1 MMENFEK
8 REEIERKL
16 NYLLENYDNDTIL
29 NSFENGLYNDILEFY
44 SNGVIWNREKLIN
57 FIAEK
62 KLEYARKKEELVKK
76 KEQEIIINQNLQKQL
91 EENNQEVIKENNEKE
106 EKSENKKQEALNEKE
121 KKTQEEKQKQSQ
133 ENLLSNNQEKEKTKK
148 QKNDQKQEQKGKQE
162 ESAETSKEDELVKID
177 DVKESTLTEIPVQD
191 LMFEDTQDELRPN
204 ISDVGDKKY
213 SDEIEKTQTRI
224 KEYEKTE
231 EIEQPELVS
240 KLEIIK
246 RKAIMDAYDK
256 YLSEKRH
263 ELNKLINTY
272 NTINNEYNENYDV
285 EEIKE
290 MIQEIEDILI
300 KVKNLKRKL
309 SFSDIS
315 SEENKKIYEIFKDYA
330 TDLVNGKHMD
340 DVEKNPF
347 YLTLYNK
354 SQELEDKSRNLK
366 SNLDN
371 RIDILKINQENIDKA
386 TEKYFEME
394 DLQKEFELQ
403 KKRLDEITKE
413 MEYKIK
419 HAVNKHEEVKVV
431 YEGLR
436 ESTKFLLAA
445 SVFNSLRRNT
455 PKYQRSLLLSL
466 TGISLIHDALN
477 PKMRREEQTKFRV
490 TNYLNEIHYSLQ
502 DFDKTLDYI
511 SAAKNDL
518 DDILNEC
525 KTAFKEY
532 IDVYPEFSDIISK
545 FEILS
550 DDIEKEEEDIKRIK
564 QDMISQEEINVKQLK
579 LE

>member
-1 MMENFEK
+1 MMEDFEK
-8 REEIERKL
+8 REEIERRL

-29 NSFENGLYNDILEFY
+29 NYFENGLYSDILEFY
-44 SNGVIWNREKLIN
+44 SNGVIWNKEKLIN

-62 KLEYARKKEELVKK
+62 RLEYERKKEELVKK

-91 EENNQEVIKENNEKE
+91 EGKKLETVKENNEKE
-106 EKSENKKQEALNEKE
+106 APENKKQENLNEKE
-121 KKTQEEKQKQSQ
+121 KEIQEGKQKQSRD
-133 ENLLSNNQEKEKTKK
+133 ELLSNSQENKEKQEKNE
-148 QKNDQKQEQKGKQE
+148 QKQEQNGQQE
-162 ESAETSKEDELVKID
+162 GNIETSKENEIVKIE
-177 DVKESTLTEIPVQD
+177 DVKEDTLTKIQAKD
-191 LMFEDTQDELRPN
+191 LTFEDKQDELNPN
-204 ISDVGDKKY
+204 ISDVGEQKY
-213 SDEIEKTQTRI
+213 SDEIDKTKTRI

-231 EIEQPELVS
+231 EIEEPELVS

-246 RKAIMDAYDK
+246 RKAIMDTYDK

-272 NTINNEYNENYDV
+272 NTINSEYNENYDV
-285 EEIKE
+285 EEVKE

-300 KVKNLKRKL
+300 KVKSLKRKL

-315 SEENKKIYEIFKDYA
+315 SEENKKLYEIFKDYA

-354 SQELEDKSRNLK
+354 SQELEDKSRKLK

-386 TEKYFEME
+386 NEKYFEME
-394 DLQKEFELQ
+394 NLQKEFEFQ

-419 HAVNKHEEVKVV
+419 HAVNKHEEVRVI

-445 SVFNSLRRNT
+445 SVFNSLKKST
-455 PKYQRSLLLSL
+455 PKYQRSLLLTL

-511 SAAKNDL
+511 SASKDNL
-518 DDILNEC
+518 NDILNEC
-525 KTAFKEY
+525 KTTFKEY
-532 IDVYPEFSDIISK
+532 IDIYPEFSDIISK
-545 FEILS
+545 FEVLS
-550 DDIEKEEEDIKRIK
+550 DDIEKEEEEIKKIK
-564 QDMISQEEINVKQLK
+564 QDMIRQGEINVKQLK

>member
-1 MMENFEK
+1 MMEDFEK

-44 SNGVIWNREKLIN
+44 SHGVIWDRKKLIN
-57 FIAEK
+57 FITEK

-91 EENNQEVIKENNEKE
+91 EENNQEIVKEN
-106 EKSENKKQEALNEKE
+106 NEKE
-121 KKTQEEKQKQSQ
+121 KKTQEEKQKQNQ
-133 ENLLSNNQEKEKTKK
+133 ENLLSNNQEKEKSKQ
-148 QKNDQKQEQKGKQE
+148 QKNDQKQEQTGQQE
-162 ESAETSKEDELVKID
+162 GSTETSKEDELVKID
-177 DVKESTLTEIPVQD
+177 DVKESTLTEIPAQN
-191 LMFEDTQDELRPN
+191 LTFEDTQDKLKPN

-231 EIEQPELVS
+231 DIEQPELVS

-272 NTINNEYNENYDV
+272 NTINNEYNENYDI
-285 EEIKE
+285 EEVKE
-290 MIQEIEDILI
+290 MIREIEDILT
-300 KVKNLKRKL
+300 KVKSLKRKL
-309 SFSDIS
+309 SFSDIN
-315 SEENKKIYEIFKDYA
+315 SEENKKLYEIFKDYA
-330 TDLVNGKHMD
+330 TDLVNGKHME

-354 SQELEDKSRNLK
+354 SQELEDKSRKLK

-371 RIDILKINQENIDKA
+371 RIDILKTNQENIDKA

-394 DLQKEFELQ
+394 DLQKEFEFQ

-419 HAVNKHEEVKVV
+419 HAVDKHEEVRVI

-525 KTAFKEY
+525 KTTFKEC
-532 IDVYPEFSDIISK
+532 IDIYPEFSDIISK

>member
-1 MMENFEK
+1 MMEDFKK

-44 SNGVIWNREKLIN
+44 SHGVIWDREKLIN
-57 FIAEK
+57 FITEK

-91 EENNQEVIKENNEKE
+91 EENNQEIVKEN
-106 EKSENKKQEALNEKE
+106 NEKE
-121 KKTQEEKQKQSQ
+121 KKTQEEKQKQNQ
-133 ENLLSNNQEKEKTKK
+133 ENLLSNNQEKEKSKQ
-148 QKNDQKQEQKGKQE
+148 QKNDQKQEQTGQQE
-162 ESAETSKEDELVKID
+162 GSTETSKEDELVKID
-177 DVKESTLTEIPVQD
+177 DVKESTLTEIPAQN
-191 LMFEDTQDELRPN
+191 LTFEDTQDKLKPN

-224 KEYEKTE
+224 KKYEKTE
-231 EIEQPELVS
+231 EIEEPELVS

-246 RKAIMDAYDK
+246 RKAIMDTYDK

-272 NTINNEYNENYDV
+272 NTINNEYNENYDI
-285 EEIKE
+285 EEVKE
-290 MIQEIEDILI
+290 MIREIEDILT
-300 KVKNLKRKL
+300 KVKSLKRKL
-309 SFSDIS
+309 SFSDIN
-315 SEENKKIYEIFKDYA
+315 SEENKKLYEIFKDYA
-330 TDLVNGKHMD
+330 TDLVNGKHME

-354 SQELEDKSRNLK
+354 SQELEDKSRKLK

-371 RIDILKINQENIDKA
+371 RIDILKTNQENIDKA

-394 DLQKEFELQ
+394 DLQKEFEFQ

-419 HAVNKHEEVKVV
+419 HAVDKHEEVRVI

-445 SVFNSLRRNT
+445 SIFNSLRRNT

-525 KTAFKEY
+525 KTTFKEC
-532 IDVYPEFSDIISK
+532 IDIYPEFSDIISK

>member
-1 MMENFEK
+1 MMEDFEK

-57 FIAEK
+57 FITEK

-91 EENNQEVIKENNEKE
+91 EENNQEVVKENNEKE

-191 LMFEDTQDELRPN
+191 LTFEDTQDELRPN

-285 EEIKE
+285 EEVKE

-354 SQELEDKSRNLK
+354 SQELEDKSRTLK

-502 DFDKTLDYI
+502 DFDKTLNYI
-511 SAAKNDL
+511 STAKDDL

-525 KTAFKEY
+525 KTTFKEY

>member
-76 KEQEIIINQNLQKQL
+76 KEQEIIINQTLQKQL
-91 EENNQEVIKENNEKE
+91 EENNQEVVKENNEKE

-133 ENLLSNNQEKEKTKK
+133 GNLLSNNQEKEKTKK

-162 ESAETSKEDELVKID
+162 GSAETSKEDELIKID

-191 LMFEDTQDELRPN
+191 LTFEDTQDELRPN

-354 SQELEDKSRNLK
+354 SQELEDKSRTLK

-502 DFDKTLDYI
+502 DFDKTLNYI
-511 SAAKNDL
+511 STAKDDL

-525 KTAFKEY
+525 KTTFKEY

>member
-1 MMENFEK
+1 MEDFEK

-29 NSFENGLYNDILEFY
+29 NSFENSLYSDILEFY
-44 SNGVIWNREKLIN
+44 SNGVIWDREKLIN
-57 FIAEK
+57 FITEK

-91 EENNQEVIKENNEKE
+91 EENNQEVVKKNNEKE
-106 EKSENKKQEALNEKE
+106 EEAETKKQEALNEKG
-121 KKTQEEKQKQSQ
+121 KKAQEEKQKQSQ
-133 ENLLSNNQEKEKTKK
+133 ENSLPNNQVEAKAKE
-148 QKNDQKQEQKGKQE
+148 QKNEQKQEQNGQQE
-162 ESAETSKEDELVKID
+162 GSTEPSKEDELVKID
-177 DVKESTLTEIPVQD
+177 DVKENTLTEIPAQD
-191 LMFEDTQDELRPN
+191 LTFEDTKEELKPN

-224 KEYEKTE
+224 KKYEKTE
-231 EIEQPELVS
+231 EIEEPELVS

-246 RKAIMDAYDK
+246 RKAIMDTYDK

-272 NTINNEYNENYDV
+272 NTINNEYNENYDI
-285 EEIKE
+285 EEVKE
-290 MIQEIEDILI
+290 MIREIEDILT
-300 KVKNLKRKL
+300 KVKSLKRKL
-309 SFSDIS
+309 SFSDIN
-315 SEENKKIYEIFKDYA
+315 SEENKKLYEIFKDYA
-330 TDLVNGKHMD
+330 TDLVNGKHME

-354 SQELEDKSRNLK
+354 SQELEDKSRKLK

-371 RIDILKINQENIDKA
+371 RIDILKTNQENIDKA

-394 DLQKEFELQ
+394 DLQKEFEFQ

-419 HAVNKHEEVKVV
+419 HAVDKHEEVRVI

-502 DFDKTLDYI
+502 DFDKTLNYI
-511 SAAKNDL
+511 STAKDDL

-525 KTAFKEY
+525 KTTFKEY
-532 IDVYPEFSDIISK
+532 IDVYPEFSDVISK

-550 DDIEKEEEDIKRIK
+550 DDIEKEEEEIKKIK
-564 QDMISQEEINVKQLK
+564 QDMIRQGEINVKQLK

>member
-1 MMENFEK
+1 MEDFEK

-29 NSFENGLYNDILEFY
+29 NSFENALYSDILEFY
-44 SNGVIWNREKLIN
+44 SNGVIWDREKLIN
-57 FIAEK
+57 FITEK

-91 EENNQEVIKENNEKE
+91 EENNQEVVKKNNEKE
-106 EKSENKKQEALNEKE
+106 EEVETKKQETLNEKG
-121 KKTQEEKQKQSQ
+121 KKAQEEKQKQSQ
-133 ENLLSNNQEKEKTKK
+133 ENSLPNNQVEAKAKE
-148 QKNDQKQEQKGKQE
+148 QKNEQKQEQNGQQE
-162 ESAETSKEDELVKID
+162 GSTETSKEDELIKID
-177 DVKESTLTEIPVQD
+177 DVKENTLTEIPAQD
-191 LMFEDTQDELRPN
+191 LTFKETKEELKPN

-224 KEYEKTE
+224 KKYEKTE
-231 EIEQPELVS
+231 EIEEPELVS

-246 RKAIMDAYDK
+246 RKAIMDTYDK

-272 NTINNEYNENYDV
+272 NTINNEYNENYDI
-285 EEIKE
+285 EEVKE
-290 MIQEIEDILI
+290 MIREIEDILT
-300 KVKNLKRKL
+300 KVKSLKRKL
-309 SFSDIS
+309 SFSDIN
-315 SEENKKIYEIFKDYA
+315 SEENKKLYEIFKDYA
-330 TDLVNGKHMD
+330 TDLVNGKHME

-354 SQELEDKSRNLK
+354 SQELEDKSRKLK

-371 RIDILKINQENIDKA
+371 RIDILKTNQENIDKA

-394 DLQKEFELQ
+394 DLQKEFEFQ

-419 HAVNKHEEVKVV
+419 HAVDKHEEVRVI

-502 DFDKTLDYI
+502 DFDKTLNYI
-511 SAAKNDL
+511 STAKDDL

-525 KTAFKEY
+525 KTTFKEY
-532 IDVYPEFSDIISK
+532 IDIYPEFSDIISK

-550 DDIEKEEEDIKRIK
+550 DDIEKEEEEIKKIK
-564 QDMISQEEINVKQLK
+564 QDMIRQGEINVKQLK

>member
-1 MMENFEK
+1 MMEDFEK
-8 REEIERKL
+8 RKEIERKL

-29 NSFENGLYNDILEFY
+29 NSFENGLYSDILEFY
-44 SNGVIWNREKLIN
+44 SNGVIWDREKLIN

-91 EENNQEVIKENNEKE
+91 EENNQEAVKENNEKE
-106 EKSENKKQEALNEKE
+106 EEAENKKQEVLNEKE
-121 KKTQEEKQKQSQ
+121 KKSPEEKQKQGQ
-133 ENLLSNNQEKEKTKK
+133 ENSLPNNQVEDKTKQ
-148 QKNDQKQEQKGKQE
+148 QKNEQKQEQNGQQE
-162 ESAETSKEDELVKID
+162 GSTEPSKEDEFVKID
-177 DVKESTLTEIPVQD
+177 DVKENTLTEIPAQD
-191 LMFEDTQDELRPN
+191 LTFEETKEELKPN

-224 KEYEKTE
+224 KKYEKTE
-231 EIEQPELVS
+231 EIEEPELVS

-246 RKAIMDAYDK
+246 RKAIMDTYDK

-272 NTINNEYNENYDV
+272 NTINNEYNENYDI
-285 EEIKE
+285 EEVKE
-290 MIQEIEDILI
+290 MIREIEDILT
-300 KVKNLKRKL
+300 KVKSLKRKL
-309 SFSDIS
+309 SFSDIN
-315 SEENKKIYEIFKDYA
+315 SEENKKLYEIFKEYA
-330 TDLVNGKHMD
+330 TDLVNGKHME

-354 SQELEDKSRNLK
+354 SQELEDKSRKLK

-371 RIDILKINQENIDKA
+371 RIDILKTNQENIDKA

-394 DLQKEFELQ
+394 DLQKEFEFQ

-419 HAVNKHEEVKVV
+419 HAVDKHEEVRVI

-502 DFDKTLDYI
+502 DFDKTLNYI
-511 SAAKNDL
+511 STAKDDL

-525 KTAFKEY
+525 KTTFKEY
-532 IDVYPEFSDIISK
+532 IDIYPEFSDIISK

-550 DDIEKEEEDIKRIK
+550 DDIEKEEEEIKKIK
-564 QDMISQEEINVKQLK
+564 QDMIRQGEINVKQLK

>member
-1 MMENFEK
+1 MMEDFKK

-44 SNGVIWNREKLIN
+44 SHGVIWDREKLIN
-57 FIAEK
+57 FITEK

-91 EENNQEVIKENNEKE
+91 EENNQEIVKEN
-106 EKSENKKQEALNEKE
+106 NEKE
-121 KKTQEEKQKQSQ
+121 KKTQEEKQKQNQ
-133 ENLLSNNQEKEKTKK
+133 ENLLSNNQEKEKSKQ
-148 QKNDQKQEQKGKQE
+148 QKNDQKQEQTGQQE
-162 ESAETSKEDELVKID
+162 GSTETSKEDELVKID
-177 DVKESTLTEIPVQD
+177 DVKESTLTEIPAQN
-191 LMFEDTQDELRPN
+191 LTFEDTQDKLKPN

-231 EIEQPELVS
+231 DIEQPELVS

-272 NTINNEYNENYDV
+272 NTINSEYNKNYDV
-285 EEIKE
+285 EEVKE

-445 SVFNSLRRNT
+445 SIFNSLRRNT

-525 KTAFKEY
+525 KTTFKEY
-532 IDVYPEFSDIISK
+532 IDVYPEFSDVISK

-550 DDIEKEEEDIKRIK
+550 DDIEKEEEEIKKIK
-564 QDMISQEEINVKQLK
+564 QDMIRQGEINVKQLK

>member
-1 MMENFEK
+1 MEDFEK

-44 SNGVIWNREKLIN
+44 SNGVIWDREKLIN
-57 FIAEK
+57 FITEK

-91 EENNQEVIKENNEKE
+91 EENNQEAVKENNEKE
-106 EKSENKKQEALNEKE
+106 EEAENKKQEVLNEKE
-121 KKTQEEKQKQSQ
+121 KKSPEEKQKQGQ
-133 ENLLSNNQEKEKTKK
+133 ENSLPNNQVEDKTKQ
-148 QKNDQKQEQKGKQE
+148 QKNEQKQEQNGQQE
-162 ESAETSKEDELVKID
+162 GSTEPSKEDELVKID
-177 DVKESTLTEIPVQD
+177 DVKENTLTEIPAQD
-191 LMFEDTQDELRPN
+191 LTFEETKEELKPN

-224 KEYEKTE
+224 KKYEKTE
-231 EIEQPELVS
+231 EIEEPELVS

-246 RKAIMDAYDK
+246 RKAIMDTYDK

-272 NTINNEYNENYDV
+272 NTINNEYNENYDI
-285 EEIKE
+285 EEVKE
-290 MIQEIEDILI
+290 MIREIEDILT
-300 KVKNLKRKL
+300 KVKSLKRKL
-309 SFSDIS
+309 SFSDIN
-315 SEENKKIYEIFKDYA
+315 SEENKKLYEIFKDYA
-330 TDLVNGKHMD
+330 TDLVNGKHME

-354 SQELEDKSRNLK
+354 SQELEDKSRKLK

-371 RIDILKINQENIDKA
+371 RIDILKTNQENIDKA

-394 DLQKEFELQ
+394 DLQKEFEFQ

-419 HAVNKHEEVKVV
+419 HAVDKHEEVRVI

-502 DFDKTLDYI
+502 DFDKTLNYI
-511 SAAKNDL
+511 STAKDDL

-525 KTAFKEY
+525 KTTFKEY

-550 DDIEKEEEDIKRIK
+550 DDIEKEEEEIKKIK
-564 QDMISQEEINVKQLK
+564 QDMIRQGEINVKQLK

>member
-1 MMENFEK
+1 MEDFKK
-8 REEIERKL
+8 REEIERRL

-44 SNGVIWNREKLIN
+44 SHGVIWDREKLIN
-57 FIAEK
+57 FITEK

-91 EENNQEVIKENNEKE
+91 EENNQEVVKKNNEKE
-106 EKSENKKQEALNEKE
+106 EEAETKKQEALNEKG
-121 KKTQEEKQKQSQ
+121 KKAQEEKQKQSQ
-133 ENLLSNNQEKEKTKK
+133 ENSLPNNQVEAKAKE
-148 QKNDQKQEQKGKQE
+148 QKNEQKQEQNGQQE
-162 ESAETSKEDELVKID
+162 GSTEPSKEDELVKID
-177 DVKESTLTEIPVQD
+177 DVKENTLTEIPAQD
-191 LMFEDTQDELRPN
+191 LTFEDTKEELKPN

-224 KEYEKTE
+224 KKYEKTE
-231 EIEQPELVS
+231 EIEEPELVS

-246 RKAIMDAYDK
+246 RKAIMDTYDK

-272 NTINNEYNENYDV
+272 NTINNEYNENYDI
-285 EEIKE
+285 EEVKE
-290 MIQEIEDILI
+290 MIREIEDILT
-300 KVKNLKRKL
+300 KVKSLKRKL
-309 SFSDIS
+309 SFSDIN
-315 SEENKKIYEIFKDYA
+315 SEENKKLYEIFKDYA
-330 TDLVNGKHMD
+330 TDLVNGKHME

-354 SQELEDKSRNLK
+354 SQELEDKSRKLK

-371 RIDILKINQENIDKA
+371 RIDILKTNQENIDKA

-525 KTAFKEY
+525 KTTFKEC
-532 IDVYPEFSDIISK
+532 IDIYPEFSDIISK

>member
-1 MMENFEK
+1 MMEDFEK

-57 FIAEK
+57 FITEK

-91 EENNQEVIKENNEKE
+91 EENNQEVVKENNEKE

-191 LMFEDTQDELRPN
+191 LTFEDTQDELRPN

-285 EEIKE
+285 EEVKE

-354 SQELEDKSRNLK
+354 SQELEDKSRTLK

-525 KTAFKEY
+525 KTTFKEY

>member
-1 MMENFEK
+1 MMEDFEK

-29 NSFENGLYNDILEFY
+29 SYFENGLYNDILEFY
-44 SNGVIWNREKLIN
+44 SNDVIWDREKLIN

-91 EENNQEVIKENNEKE
+91 EENNQEVVKENNEKE
-106 EKSENKKQEALNEKE
+106 EETETKKQEALNEKG

-133 ENLLSNNQEKEKTKK
+133 ENSLPNNQVEAKAKE
-148 QKNDQKQEQKGKQE
+148 QKNEQKQEQNGQQE
-162 ESAETSKEDELVKID
+162 GSTKTSKEDELVKID
-177 DVKESTLTEIPVQD
+177 DVKENTLTEIPVQD
-191 LMFEDTQDELRPN
+191 LTFEDTKEELKPN

-231 EIEQPELVS
+231 EIEEPELVS

-246 RKAIMDAYDK
+246 RKAIMDTYDK

-272 NTINNEYNENYDV
+272 NTINNEYNENYDI
-285 EEIKE
+285 EEVKE
-290 MIQEIEDILI
+290 MIQEIEDILT
-300 KVKNLKRKL
+300 KVKSLKRKL
-309 SFSDIS
+309 SFSDIN
-315 SEENKKIYEIFKDYA
+315 SEENKKLYEIFKDYA
-330 TDLVNGKHMD
+330 TDLVNGKHME

-354 SQELEDKSRNLK
+354 SQELEDKSRKLK

-371 RIDILKINQENIDKA
+371 RIDILKTNQENIDKA

-394 DLQKEFELQ
+394 DLQKEFEFQ

-419 HAVNKHEEVKVV
+419 HAVNKHEEVRVI

-466 TGISLIHDALN
+466 TGISLVHDALN

-502 DFDKTLDYI
+502 DFDKTLNYI
-511 SAAKNDL
+511 STAKDDL

-525 KTAFKEY
+525 KTTFKEY

-550 DDIEKEEEDIKRIK
+550 DDIEKEEEEIKRIK
-564 QDMISQEEINVKQLK
+564 QDMIRQGEINVKQLK

>member
-1 MMENFEK
+1 MEAK
-8 REEIERKL
+8 
-16 NYLLENYDNDTIL
+16 
-29 NSFENGLYNDILEFY
+29 
-44 SNGVIWNREKLIN
+44 
-57 FIAEK
+57 A
-62 KLEYARKKEELVKK
+62 
-76 KEQEIIINQNLQKQL
+76 KEQK
-91 EENNQEVIKENNEKE
+91 NE
-106 EKSENKKQEALNEKE
+106 
-121 KKTQEEKQKQSQ
+121 
-133 ENLLSNNQEKEKTKK
+133 
-148 QKNDQKQEQKGKQE
+148 QKQEQNGQQE
-162 ESAETSKEDELVKID
+162 GSTETSKEDELIKID
-177 DVKESTLTEIPVQD
+177 DVKENTLTEIPAQD
-191 LMFEDTQDELRPN
+191 LTFEETKEELKPN

-224 KEYEKTE
+224 KKYEKTE
-231 EIEQPELVS
+231 EIEEPELVS

-246 RKAIMDAYDK
+246 RKAIMDTYDK

-272 NTINNEYNENYDV
+272 NTINNEYNENYDI
-285 EEIKE
+285 EEVKE
-290 MIQEIEDILI
+290 MIREIEDILT
-300 KVKNLKRKL
+300 KVKSLKRKL
-309 SFSDIS
+309 SFSDIN
-315 SEENKKIYEIFKDYA
+315 SEENKKLYEIFKDYA
-330 TDLVNGKHMD
+330 TDLVNGKHME

-354 SQELEDKSRNLK
+354 SQELEDKSRKLK

-371 RIDILKINQENIDKA
+371 RIDILKTNQENIDKA

-394 DLQKEFELQ
+394 DLQKEFEFQ

-419 HAVNKHEEVKVV
+419 HAVDKHEEVRVI

-502 DFDKTLDYI
+502 DFDKTLNYI
-511 SAAKNDL
+511 STAKDDL

-525 KTAFKEY
+525 KTTFKEY
-532 IDVYPEFSDIISK
+532 IDIYPEFSDIISK

-550 DDIEKEEEDIKRIK
+550 DDIEKEEEEIKKIK
-564 QDMISQEEINVKQLK
+564 QDMIRQGEINVKQLK

>member
-1 MMENFEK
+1 MMEDFKK

-44 SNGVIWNREKLIN
+44 SHGVIWDREKLIN
-57 FIAEK
+57 FITEK

-91 EENNQEVIKENNEKE
+91 EENNQEIVKEN
-106 EKSENKKQEALNEKE
+106 NEKE
-121 KKTQEEKQKQSQ
+121 KKTQEEKQKQNQ
-133 ENLLSNNQEKEKTKK
+133 ENLLSNNQEKEKSKQ
-148 QKNDQKQEQKGKQE
+148 QKNDQKQEQTGQQE
-162 ESAETSKEDELVKID
+162 GSTETSKEDELVKID
-177 DVKESTLTEIPVQD
+177 DVKESTLTEIPAQN
-191 LMFEDTQDELRPN
+191 LTFEDTQDKLKPN

-224 KEYEKTE
+224 KKYEKTE
-231 EIEQPELVS
+231 EIEEPELVS

-246 RKAIMDAYDK
+246 RKAIMDTYDK

-272 NTINNEYNENYDV
+272 NTINNEYNENYDI
-285 EEIKE
+285 EEVKE
-290 MIQEIEDILI
+290 MIREIEDILT
-300 KVKNLKRKL
+300 KVKSLKRKL
-309 SFSDIS
+309 SFSDIN
-315 SEENKKIYEIFKDYA
+315 SEENKKLYEIFKDYA
-330 TDLVNGKHMD
+330 TDLVNGKHME

-354 SQELEDKSRNLK
+354 SQELEDKSRKLK

-371 RIDILKINQENIDKA
+371 RIDILKTNQENIDKA

-394 DLQKEFELQ
+394 DLQKEFEFQ

-419 HAVNKHEEVKVV
+419 HAVDKHEEVRVI

-502 DFDKTLDYI
+502 DFDKTLNYI
-511 SAAKNDL
+511 STAKDDL

-525 KTAFKEY
+525 KTTFKEY

-550 DDIEKEEEDIKRIK
+550 DDIEKEEEEIKKIK
-564 QDMISQEEINVKQLK
+564 QDMIRQGEINVKQLK

>member
-1 MMENFEK
+1 MEDFEK

-44 SNGVIWNREKLIN
+44 SNGVIWDREKLIN
-57 FIAEK
+57 FITEK
-62 KLEYARKKEELVKK
+62 KLEYSRKKEELVKK

-91 EENNQEVIKENNEKE
+91 EENNQEAVKENNEKE
-106 EKSENKKQEALNEKE
+106 EEAENKKQEVLNEKE
-121 KKTQEEKQKQSQ
+121 KKSPEEKQKQGQ
-133 ENLLSNNQEKEKTKK
+133 ENSLPNNQVEDKTKQ
-148 QKNDQKQEQKGKQE
+148 QKNEQKQEQNGQQE
-162 ESAETSKEDELVKID
+162 GSTEPSKEDELVKID
-177 DVKESTLTEIPVQD
+177 DVKENTLTEIPAQD
-191 LMFEDTQDELRPN
+191 LTFEETKEELKPN

-224 KEYEKTE
+224 KKYEKTE
-231 EIEQPELVS
+231 EIEEPELVS

-246 RKAIMDAYDK
+246 RKAIMDTYDK

-272 NTINNEYNENYDV
+272 NTINNEYNENYDI
-285 EEIKE
+285 EEVKE
-290 MIQEIEDILI
+290 MIREIEDILT
-300 KVKNLKRKL
+300 KVKSLKRKL
-309 SFSDIS
+309 SFSDIN
-315 SEENKKIYEIFKDYA
+315 SEENKKLYEIFKDYA
-330 TDLVNGKHMD
+330 TDLVNGKHME

-354 SQELEDKSRNLK
+354 SQELEDKSRKLK

-371 RIDILKINQENIDKA
+371 RIDILKTNQENIDKA

-394 DLQKEFELQ
+394 DLQKEFEFQ

-419 HAVNKHEEVKVV
+419 HAVDKHEEVRVI

-502 DFDKTLDYI
+502 DFDKTLNYI
-511 SAAKNDL
+511 STAKDDL

-525 KTAFKEY
+525 KTTFKEY

-550 DDIEKEEEDIKRIK
+550 DDIEKEEEEIKKIK
-564 QDMISQEEINVKQLK
+564 QDMIRQGEINVKQLK

>member
-91 EENNQEVIKENNEKE
+91 EENNQEVVKENNEKE
-106 EKSENKKQEALNEKE
+106 EKSENKNQEALNEKE

-525 KTAFKEY
+525 KTTFKEC
-532 IDVYPEFSDIISK
+532 IDIYPEFSDIISK

>member
-1 MMENFEK
+1 MMEDFEK

-44 SNGVIWNREKLIN
+44 SNGVIWDREKLIN
-57 FIAEK
+57 FITEK

-91 EENNQEVIKENNEKE
+91 EENNQEIVKGN
-106 EKSENKKQEALNEKE
+106 NEKE
-121 KKTQEEKQKQSQ
+121 KKAQEEKQKQHQ
-133 ENLLSNNQEKEKTKK
+133 ENLSSNNQEKEKSKQ
-148 QKNDQKQEQKGKQE
+148 QKNDQKQEQTGQQE
-162 ESAETSKEDELVKID
+162 GSTETSKEDELVKID
-177 DVKESTLTEIPVQD
+177 DVKESTLTEIPAQN
-191 LMFEDTQDELRPN
+191 LTFEDTQDKLKPN
-204 ISDVGDKKY
+204 ISGVGDKKY

-272 NTINNEYNENYDV
+272 NTINSEYNENYDV
-285 EEIKE
+285 EEVKE

-394 DLQKEFELQ
+394 DLRKEFELQ
-403 KKRLDEITKE
+403 KKRLDKITKE

-525 KTAFKEY
+525 KTTFKEC
-532 IDVYPEFSDIISK
+532 IDIYPEFSDIISK

>member
-1 MMENFEK
+1 MEDFEK

-29 NSFENGLYNDILEFY
+29 NSFENSLYSDILEFY
-44 SNGVIWNREKLIN
+44 SNGVIWDREKLIN
-57 FIAEK
+57 FITEK

-91 EENNQEVIKENNEKE
+91 EENNQEVVKKNNEKE
-106 EKSENKKQEALNEKE
+106 EEAETKKQEALNEKG
-121 KKTQEEKQKQSQ
+121 KKAQEEKQKQSQ
-133 ENLLSNNQEKEKTKK
+133 ENSLPNNQVEAKAKE
-148 QKNDQKQEQKGKQE
+148 QKNEQKQEQNGQQE
-162 ESAETSKEDELVKID
+162 GSTETSKEDELIKID
-177 DVKESTLTEIPVQD
+177 DVKENTLTEIPAQD
-191 LMFEDTQDELRPN
+191 LTFEETKEELKPN

-224 KEYEKTE
+224 KKYEKTE
-231 EIEQPELVS
+231 EIEEPELVS

-246 RKAIMDAYDK
+246 RKAIMDTYDK

-272 NTINNEYNENYDV
+272 NTINNEYNENYDI
-285 EEIKE
+285 EEVKE
-290 MIQEIEDILI
+290 MIREIEDILT
-300 KVKNLKRKL
+300 KVKSLKRKL
-309 SFSDIS
+309 SFSDIN
-315 SEENKKIYEIFKDYA
+315 SEENKKLYEIFKDYA
-330 TDLVNGKHMD
+330 TDLVNGKHME

-354 SQELEDKSRNLK
+354 SQELEDKSRKLK

-371 RIDILKINQENIDKA
+371 RIDILKTNQENIDKA

-394 DLQKEFELQ
+394 DLQKEFEFQ

-419 HAVNKHEEVKVV
+419 HAVDKHEEVRVI

-502 DFDKTLDYI
+502 DFDKTLNYI
-511 SAAKNDL
+511 STAKDDL

-525 KTAFKEY
+525 KTTFKEY

-550 DDIEKEEEDIKRIK
+550 DDIEKEEEEIKKIK
-564 QDMISQEEINVKQLK
+564 QDMIRQGEINVKQLK

>member
-1 MMENFEK
+1 MEDFEK

-29 NSFENGLYNDILEFY
+29 NSFENSLYSDILEFY
-44 SNGVIWNREKLIN
+44 SNGVIWDREKLIN
-57 FIAEK
+57 FITEK

-91 EENNQEVIKENNEKE
+91 EENNQEVVKKNNEKE
-106 EKSENKKQEALNEKE
+106 EEAETKKQEALNEKG
-121 KKTQEEKQKQSQ
+121 KKAQEEKQKQSQ
-133 ENLLSNNQEKEKTKK
+133 ENSLPNNQVEAKAKE
-148 QKNDQKQEQKGKQE
+148 QKNEQKQEQNGQQE
-162 ESAETSKEDELVKID
+162 GSTETSKEDELIKID
-177 DVKESTLTEIPVQD
+177 DVKENTLTEIPAQD
-191 LMFEDTQDELRPN
+191 LTFEETKEELKPN

-224 KEYEKTE
+224 KKYEKTE
-231 EIEQPELVS
+231 EIEEPELVS

-246 RKAIMDAYDK
+246 RKAIMDTYDK

-272 NTINNEYNENYDV
+272 NTINNEYNENYDI
-285 EEIKE
+285 EEVKE
-290 MIQEIEDILI
+290 MIREIEDILT
-300 KVKNLKRKL
+300 KVKSLKRKL
-309 SFSDIS
+309 SFSDIN
-315 SEENKKIYEIFKDYA
+315 SEENKKLYEIFKDYA
-330 TDLVNGKHMD
+330 TDLVNGKHME

-354 SQELEDKSRNLK
+354 SQELEDKSRKLK

-371 RIDILKINQENIDKA
+371 RIDILKTNQENIDKA

-394 DLQKEFELQ
+394 DLQKEFEFQ

-419 HAVNKHEEVKVV
+419 HAVDKHEEVRVI

-502 DFDKTLDYI
+502 DFDKTLNYI
-511 SAAKNDL
+511 STAKDDL

-525 KTAFKEY
+525 KTTFKEY
-532 IDVYPEFSDIISK
+532 IDIYPEFSDIISK

-550 DDIEKEEEDIKRIK
+550 DDIEKEEEEIKKIK
-564 QDMISQEEINVKQLK
+564 QDMIRQGEINVKQLK

>member
-1 MMENFEK
+1 MMEDFKK

-44 SNGVIWNREKLIN
+44 SHGVIWDREKLIN
-57 FIAEK
+57 FITEK

-91 EENNQEVIKENNEKE
+91 EENNQEIVKEN
-106 EKSENKKQEALNEKE
+106 NEKE
-121 KKTQEEKQKQSQ
+121 KKTQEEKQKQNQ
-133 ENLLSNNQEKEKTKK
+133 ENLLSNNQEKEKSKQ
-148 QKNDQKQEQKGKQE
+148 QKNDQKQEQTGQQE
-162 ESAETSKEDELVKID
+162 GSTETSKEDELVKID
-177 DVKESTLTEIPVQD
+177 DVKESTLTEIPAQN
-191 LMFEDTQDELRPN
+191 LTFEDTQDKLKPN

-231 EIEQPELVS
+231 DIEQPELVS

-272 NTINNEYNENYDV
+272 NTINSEYNKNYDV
-285 EEIKE
+285 EEVKE

-419 HAVNKHEEVKVV
+419 HAVNKHEEVKAV

-445 SVFNSLRRNT
+445 SIFNSLRRNT

-502 DFDKTLDYI
+502 DFDKTLNYI
-511 SAAKNDL
+511 STAKDDL

-525 KTAFKEY
+525 KTTFKEY
-532 IDVYPEFSDIISK
+532 IDVYPEFSDVISK

-550 DDIEKEEEDIKRIK
+550 DDIEKEEEEIKKIK
-564 QDMISQEEINVKQLK
+564 QDMIRQGEINVKQLK

>member
-91 EENNQEVIKENNEKE
+91 EENNQEVVKENNEKE

-525 KTAFKEY
+525 KTTFKEC
-532 IDVYPEFSDIISK
+532 IDIYPVFSDIISK

>member
-1 MMENFEK
+1 MMEDFEK
-8 REEIERKL
+8 RKEIERKL
-16 NYLLENYDNDTIL
+16 NYLLENYDNDIIL
-29 NSFENGLYNDILEFY
+29 NSFENGLYSDILEFY
-44 SNGVIWNREKLIN
+44 SNGVIWDREKLIN

-91 EENNQEVIKENNEKE
+91 EENNQEAVKENNEKE
-106 EKSENKKQEALNEKE
+106 EAENKKQEVLNEKE
-121 KKTQEEKQKQSQ
+121 KKSPEEKQKQGQ
-133 ENLLSNNQEKEKTKK
+133 ENSLPNNQVEAKAKE
-148 QKNDQKQEQKGKQE
+148 QKNEQKQEQNGQQE
-162 ESAETSKEDELVKID
+162 GSTETSKEDELIKID
-177 DVKESTLTEIPVQD
+177 DVKENTLTEIPAQD
-191 LMFEDTQDELRPN
+191 LTFEETKEELKPN

-224 KEYEKTE
+224 KKYEKTE
-231 EIEQPELVS
+231 EIEEPELVS

-246 RKAIMDAYDK
+246 RKAIMDTYDK

-272 NTINNEYNENYDV
+272 NTINNEYNENYDI
-285 EEIKE
+285 EEVKE
-290 MIQEIEDILI
+290 MIREIEDILT
-300 KVKNLKRKL
+300 KVKSLKRKL
-309 SFSDIS
+309 SFSDIN
-315 SEENKKIYEIFKDYA
+315 SEENKKLYEIFKEYA
-330 TDLVNGKHMD
+330 TDLVNGKHME

-354 SQELEDKSRNLK
+354 SQELEDKSRKLK

-371 RIDILKINQENIDKA
+371 RIDILKTNQENIDKA

-394 DLQKEFELQ
+394 DLQKEFEFQ

-419 HAVNKHEEVKVV
+419 HAVDKHEEVRVI

-502 DFDKTLDYI
+502 DFDKTLNYI
-511 SAAKNDL
+511 STAKDDL

-525 KTAFKEY
+525 KTTFKEY
-532 IDVYPEFSDIISK
+532 IDIYPEFSDIISK

-550 DDIEKEEEDIKRIK
+550 DDIEKEEEEIKRIK
-564 QDMISQEEINVKQLK
+564 QDMIRQGEINVKQLK

>member
-1 MMENFEK
+1 MEDFEK

-29 NSFENGLYNDILEFY
+29 NSFENSLYSDILEFY
-44 SNGVIWNREKLIN
+44 SNGVIWDREKLIN
-57 FIAEK
+57 FITEK

-91 EENNQEVIKENNEKE
+91 EENNQEVVKKNNEKE
-106 EKSENKKQEALNEKE
+106 EEAETKKQEALNEKG
-121 KKTQEEKQKQSQ
+121 KKAQEEKQKQSQ
-133 ENLLSNNQEKEKTKK
+133 ENSLPNNQVEDKAKE
-148 QKNDQKQEQKGKQE
+148 QKNEQKQEQNGQQE
-162 ESAETSKEDELVKID
+162 GSTETSKEDELIKID
-177 DVKESTLTEIPVQD
+177 DVKENTLTEIPAQD
-191 LMFEDTQDELRPN
+191 LTFEETKEELKPN

-224 KEYEKTE
+224 KKYEKTE
-231 EIEQPELVS
+231 EIEEPELVS

-246 RKAIMDAYDK
+246 RKAIMDTYDK

-272 NTINNEYNENYDV
+272 NTINNEYNENYDI
-285 EEIKE
+285 EEVKE
-290 MIQEIEDILI
+290 MIREIEDILT
-300 KVKNLKRKL
+300 KVKSLKRKL
-309 SFSDIS
+309 SFSDIN
-315 SEENKKIYEIFKDYA
+315 SEENKKLYEIFKDYA
-330 TDLVNGKHMD
+330 TDLVNGKHME

-354 SQELEDKSRNLK
+354 SQELEDKSRKLK

-371 RIDILKINQENIDKA
+371 RIDILKTNQENIDKA

-394 DLQKEFELQ
+394 DLQKEFEFQ

-419 HAVNKHEEVKVV
+419 HAVDKHEEVRVI

-502 DFDKTLDYI
+502 DFDKTLNYI
-511 SAAKNDL
+511 STAKDDL

-525 KTAFKEY
+525 KTTFKEY

-550 DDIEKEEEDIKRIK
+550 DDIEKEEEEIKKIK
-564 QDMISQEEINVKQLK
+564 QDMIRQGEINVKQLK

>member
-1 MMENFEK
+1 MMEDFEK

-44 SNGVIWNREKLIN
+44 SHGVIWDRKKLIN
-57 FIAEK
+57 FITEK

-91 EENNQEVIKENNEKE
+91 EENNQEIVKEN
-106 EKSENKKQEALNEKE
+106 NEKE
-121 KKTQEEKQKQSQ
+121 KKTQEEKQKQNQ
-133 ENLLSNNQEKEKTKK
+133 ENLLSNNQEKEKSKQ
-148 QKNDQKQEQKGKQE
+148 QKNDQKQEQTGQQE
-162 ESAETSKEDELVKID
+162 GSTETSKEDELVKID
-177 DVKESTLTEIPVQD
+177 DVKESTLTEIPAQN
-191 LMFEDTQDELRPN
+191 LTFEDTQDKLKPN

-224 KEYEKTE
+224 KKYEKTE
-231 EIEQPELVS
+231 EIEEPELVS

-246 RKAIMDAYDK
+246 RKAIMDTYDK

-272 NTINNEYNENYDV
+272 NTINNEYNENYDI
-285 EEIKE
+285 EEVKE
-290 MIQEIEDILI
+290 MIREIEDILT
-300 KVKNLKRKL
+300 KVKSLKRKL
-309 SFSDIS
+309 SFSDIN
-315 SEENKKIYEIFKDYA
+315 SEENKKLYEIFKDYA
-330 TDLVNGKHMD
+330 TDLVNGKHME

-354 SQELEDKSRNLK
+354 SQELEDKSRKLK

-371 RIDILKINQENIDKA
+371 RIDILKTNQENIDKA

-394 DLQKEFELQ
+394 DLQKEFEFQ

-419 HAVNKHEEVKVV
+419 HAVDKHEEVRVI

-502 DFDKTLDYI
+502 DFDKTLNYI
-511 SAAKNDL
+511 STAKDDL

-525 KTAFKEY
+525 KTTFKEY
-532 IDVYPEFSDIISK
+532 IDVYPEFSDVISK

-550 DDIEKEEEDIKRIK
+550 DDIEKEEEEIKKIK
-564 QDMISQEEINVKQLK
+564 QDMIRQGEINVKQLK

>member
-1 MMENFEK
+1 MMEDFEK

-44 SNGVIWNREKLIN
+44 SHGVIWDRKKLIN
-57 FIAEK
+57 FITEK

-91 EENNQEVIKENNEKE
+91 EENNQEIVKEN
-106 EKSENKKQEALNEKE
+106 NEKE
-121 KKTQEEKQKQSQ
+121 KKTQEEKQKQNQ
-133 ENLLSNNQEKEKTKK
+133 ENLLSNNQEKEKSKQ
-148 QKNDQKQEQKGKQE
+148 QKNDQKQEQTGQQE
-162 ESAETSKEDELVKID
+162 GSTETSKEDELVKID
-177 DVKESTLTEIPVQD
+177 DVKESTLTEIPAQN
-191 LMFEDTQDELRPN
+191 LTFEDTQDKLKPN

-231 EIEQPELVS
+231 DIEQPELVS

-272 NTINNEYNENYDV
+272 NTINNEYNENYDI
-285 EEIKE
+285 EEVKE
-290 MIQEIEDILI
+290 MIREIEDILT
-300 KVKNLKRKL
+300 KVKSLKRKL
-309 SFSDIS
+309 SFSDIN
-315 SEENKKIYEIFKDYA
+315 SEENKKLYEIFKDYA
-330 TDLVNGKHMD
+330 TDLVNGKHME

-354 SQELEDKSRNLK
+354 SQELEDKSRKLK

-371 RIDILKINQENIDKA
+371 RIDILKTNQENIDKA

-394 DLQKEFELQ
+394 DLQKEFEFQ

-419 HAVNKHEEVKVV
+419 HAVDKHEEVRVI

-525 KTAFKEY
+525 KTTFKEY

>member
-1 MMENFEK
+1 MEDFEK

-29 NSFENGLYNDILEFY
+29 NSFENSLYSDILEFY
-44 SNGVIWNREKLIN
+44 SNGVIWDREKLIN
-57 FIAEK
+57 FITEK

-91 EENNQEVIKENNEKE
+91 EENNQEVVKKNNEKE
-106 EKSENKKQEALNEKE
+106 EEVETKKQETLNEKG
-121 KKTQEEKQKQSQ
+121 KKAQEEKQKQSQ
-133 ENLLSNNQEKEKTKK
+133 ENSLPNNQVEAKAKE
-148 QKNDQKQEQKGKQE
+148 QKNEQKQEQNGQQE
-162 ESAETSKEDELVKID
+162 GSTETSKEDELVKID
-177 DVKESTLTEIPVQD
+177 DVKENTLTEIPAQD
-191 LMFEDTQDELRPN
+191 LTFEETKEELKPN

-213 SDEIEKTQTRI
+213 SDEIDKTQTRI
-224 KEYEKTE
+224 KKYEKTE
-231 EIEQPELVS
+231 EIEEPELVS

-246 RKAIMDAYDK
+246 RKAIMDTYDK

-272 NTINNEYNENYDV
+272 NTINNEYNENYDI
-285 EEIKE
+285 EEVKE
-290 MIQEIEDILI
+290 MIREIEDILT
-300 KVKNLKRKL
+300 KVKSLKRKL
-309 SFSDIS
+309 SFSDIN
-315 SEENKKIYEIFKDYA
+315 SEENKKLYEIFKDYA
-330 TDLVNGKHMD
+330 TDLVNGKHME

-354 SQELEDKSRNLK
+354 SQELEDKSRKLK

-371 RIDILKINQENIDKA
+371 RIDILKTNQENIDKA

-394 DLQKEFELQ
+394 DLQKEFEFQ

-419 HAVNKHEEVKVV
+419 HAVDKHEEVRVI

-502 DFDKTLDYI
+502 DFDKTLNYI
-511 SAAKNDL
+511 STAKDDL

-525 KTAFKEY
+525 KTTFKEY

-550 DDIEKEEEDIKRIK
+550 DDIEKEEEEIKKIK
-564 QDMISQEEINVKQLK
+564 QDMIRQGEINVKQLK

>member
-1 MMENFEK
+1 MEDFKK

-29 NSFENGLYNDILEFY
+29 NSFENSLYSDILEFY
-44 SNGVIWNREKLIN
+44 SNGVIWDREKLIN
-57 FIAEK
+57 FITEK

-91 EENNQEVIKENNEKE
+91 EENNQEVVKKNNEKE
-106 EKSENKKQEALNEKE
+106 EEVETKKQETLNEKG
-121 KKTQEEKQKQSQ
+121 KKAQEEKQKQSQ
-133 ENLLSNNQEKEKTKK
+133 ENSLPNNQVEAKAKE
-148 QKNDQKQEQKGKQE
+148 QKNEQKQEQNGQQE
-162 ESAETSKEDELVKID
+162 GSTETSKEDELVKID
-177 DVKESTLTEIPVQD
+177 DVKENTLTEIPAQD
-191 LMFEDTQDELRPN
+191 LTFEETKEELKPN

-224 KEYEKTE
+224 KKYEKTE
-231 EIEQPELVS
+231 EIEEPELVS

-246 RKAIMDAYDK
+246 RKAIMDTYDK

-272 NTINNEYNENYDV
+272 NTINNEYNENYDI
-285 EEIKE
+285 EEVKE
-290 MIQEIEDILI
+290 MIREIEDILT
-300 KVKNLKRKL
+300 KVKSLKRKL
-309 SFSDIS
+309 SFSDIN
-315 SEENKKIYEIFKDYA
+315 SEENKKLYEIFKDYA
-330 TDLVNGKHMD
+330 TDLVNGKHME

-354 SQELEDKSRNLK
+354 SQELEDKSRKLK

-371 RIDILKINQENIDKA
+371 RIDILKTNQENIDKA

-394 DLQKEFELQ
+394 DLQKEFEFQ

-419 HAVNKHEEVKVV
+419 HAVDKHEEVRVI

-502 DFDKTLDYI
+502 DFDKTLNYI
-511 SAAKNDL
+511 STAKDDL

-525 KTAFKEY
+525 KTTFKEY
-532 IDVYPEFSDIISK
+532 IDIYPEFSDIISK

-550 DDIEKEEEDIKRIK
+550 DDIEKEEEEIKKIK
-564 QDMISQEEINVKQLK
+564 QDMIRQGEINVKQLK

>member
-1 MMENFEK
+1 MMEDFKK

-44 SNGVIWNREKLIN
+44 SHGVIWDREKLIN
-57 FIAEK
+57 FITEK

-91 EENNQEVIKENNEKE
+91 EENNQEIVKEN
-106 EKSENKKQEALNEKE
+106 NEKE
-121 KKTQEEKQKQSQ
+121 KKTQEEKQKQNQ
-133 ENLLSNNQEKEKTKK
+133 ENLLSNNQEKEKSKQ
-148 QKNDQKQEQKGKQE
+148 QKNDQKQEQTGQQE
-162 ESAETSKEDELVKID
+162 GSTETSKEDELVKID
-177 DVKESTLTEIPVQD
+177 DVKESTLTEIPAQN
-191 LMFEDTQDELRPN
+191 LTFEDTQDKLKPN

-224 KEYEKTE
+224 KKYEKTE
-231 EIEQPELVS
+231 EIEEPELVS

-246 RKAIMDAYDK
+246 RKAIMDTYDK

-272 NTINNEYNENYDV
+272 NTINNEYNENYDI
-285 EEIKE
+285 EEVKE
-290 MIQEIEDILI
+290 MIREIEDILT
-300 KVKNLKRKL
+300 KVKSLKRKL
-309 SFSDIS
+309 SFSDIN
-315 SEENKKIYEIFKDYA
+315 SEENKKLYEIFKDYA
-330 TDLVNGKHMD
+330 TDLVNGKHME

-354 SQELEDKSRNLK
+354 SQELEDKSRKLK

-371 RIDILKINQENIDKA
+371 RIDILKTNQENIDKA

-394 DLQKEFELQ
+394 DLQKEFEFQ

-419 HAVNKHEEVKVV
+419 HAVDKHEEVRVI

-502 DFDKTLDYI
+502 DFDKTLNYI
-511 SAAKNDL
+511 STAKDDL

-525 KTAFKEY
+525 KTTFKEY
-532 IDVYPEFSDIISK
+532 IDVYPEFSDVISK

-550 DDIEKEEEDIKRIK
+550 DDIEKEEEEIKKIK
-564 QDMISQEEINVKQLK
+564 QDMIRQGEINVKQLK

>member
-1 MMENFEK
+1 MMEDFKK
-8 REEIERKL
+8 REEIERRL

-44 SNGVIWNREKLIN
+44 SHGVIWDREKLIN
-57 FIAEK
+57 FITEK

-91 EENNQEVIKENNEKE
+91 EENNQEVVKKNNEKE
-106 EKSENKKQEALNEKE
+106 EEAETKKQEALNEKG
-121 KKTQEEKQKQSQ
+121 KKAQEEKQKQSQ
-133 ENLLSNNQEKEKTKK
+133 ENSLPNNQVEAKAKE
-148 QKNDQKQEQKGKQE
+148 QKNEQKQEQNGQQE
-162 ESAETSKEDELVKID
+162 GSTEPSKEDELVKID
-177 DVKESTLTEIPVQD
+177 DVKENTLTEIPAQD
-191 LMFEDTQDELRPN
+191 LTFEDTKEELKPN

-224 KEYEKTE
+224 KKYEKTE
-231 EIEQPELVS
+231 EIEEPELVS

-246 RKAIMDAYDK
+246 RKAIMDTYDK

-272 NTINNEYNENYDV
+272 NTINNEYNENYDI
-285 EEIKE
+285 EEVKE
-290 MIQEIEDILI
+290 MIREIEDILT
-300 KVKNLKRKL
+300 KVKSLKRKL
-309 SFSDIS
+309 SFSDIN
-315 SEENKKIYEIFKDYA
+315 SEENKKLYEIFKDYA
-330 TDLVNGKHMD
+330 TDLVNGKHME

-354 SQELEDKSRNLK
+354 SQELEDKSRKLK

-371 RIDILKINQENIDKA
+371 RIDILKTNQENIDKA

-525 KTAFKEY
+525 KTTFKEC
-532 IDVYPEFSDIISK
+532 IDIYPEFSDIISK

>member
-1 MMENFEK
+1 MMEDFEK

-16 NYLLENYDNDTIL
+16 NYLLENYDSDTIL

-44 SNGVIWNREKLIN
+44 SNGVIWDREKLIN
-57 FIAEK
+57 FITEK

-91 EENNQEVIKENNEKE
+91 EENNQEIVKGN
-106 EKSENKKQEALNEKE
+106 NEKE
-121 KKTQEEKQKQSQ
+121 KKAQEEKQKQNQ
-133 ENLLSNNQEKEKTKK
+133 ENLSSNNQEKEKSKQ
-148 QKNDQKQEQKGKQE
+148 QKNDQKQEQTGQQE
-162 ESAETSKEDELVKID
+162 GSTETSKEDELVKID
-177 DVKESTLTEIPVQD
+177 DVKESTLTEIPAQN
-191 LMFEDTQDELRPN
+191 LTFEDTQDKPKSN

-272 NTINNEYNENYDV
+272 NTINSEYNENYDV
-285 EEIKE
+285 EEVKE

-394 DLQKEFELQ
+394 DLRKEFELQ
-403 KKRLDEITKE
+403 KKRLDKITKE

-525 KTAFKEY
+525 KTTFKEC
-532 IDVYPEFSDIISK
+532 IDIYPEFSDIISK

>member
-1 MMENFEK
+1 MMEDFEK

-44 SNGVIWNREKLIN
+44 SHGVIWDRKKLIN
-57 FIAEK
+57 FITEK

-91 EENNQEVIKENNEKE
+91 EENNQEVVKKNNEKE
-106 EKSENKKQEALNEKE
+106 EEAETKKQEALNEKG
-121 KKTQEEKQKQSQ
+121 KKAQEEKQKQSQ
-133 ENLLSNNQEKEKTKK
+133 ENSLPNNQVEAKAKE
-148 QKNDQKQEQKGKQE
+148 QKNEQKQEQNGQQE
-162 ESAETSKEDELVKID
+162 GSTEPSKEDELVKID
-177 DVKESTLTEIPVQD
+177 DVKENTLTEIPAQD
-191 LMFEDTQDELRPN
+191 LTFEDTKEELKPN

-224 KEYEKTE
+224 KKYEKTE
-231 EIEQPELVS
+231 EIEEPELVS

-246 RKAIMDAYDK
+246 RKAIMDTYDK

-272 NTINNEYNENYDV
+272 NTINNEYNENYDI
-285 EEIKE
+285 EEVKE
-290 MIQEIEDILI
+290 MIREIEDILT
-300 KVKNLKRKL
+300 KVKSLKRKL
-309 SFSDIS
+309 SFSDIN
-315 SEENKKIYEIFKDYA
+315 SEENKKLYEIFKDYA
-330 TDLVNGKHMD
+330 TDLVNGKHME

-354 SQELEDKSRNLK
+354 SQELEDKSRKLK

-371 RIDILKINQENIDKA
+371 RIDILKTNQENIDKA

-394 DLQKEFELQ
+394 DLQKEFEFQ

-419 HAVNKHEEVKVV
+419 HAVDKHEEVRVI

-502 DFDKTLDYI
+502 DFDKTLNYI
-511 SAAKNDL
+511 STAKDDL

-525 KTAFKEY
+525 KTTFKEY
-532 IDVYPEFSDIISK
+532 IDVYPEFSDVISK

-550 DDIEKEEEDIKRIK
+550 DDIEKEEEEIKKIK
-564 QDMISQEEINVKQLK
+564 QDMIRQGEINVKQLK

>member
-76 KEQEIIINQNLQKQL
+76 KEQEIIINQTLQKQL
-91 EENNQEVIKENNEKE
+91 EENNQEVVKENNEKE

-133 ENLLSNNQEKEKTKK
+133 GNLLSNNQEKEKTKK

-162 ESAETSKEDELVKID
+162 GSAETSKEDELIKID

-191 LMFEDTQDELRPN
+191 LTFEDTQDELRPN

-354 SQELEDKSRNLK
+354 SQELEDKSRTLK

-502 DFDKTLDYI
+502 DFDKTLNYI
-511 SAAKNDL
+511 STAKDDL

-525 KTAFKEY
+525 KITFKEY

>member
-1 MMENFEK
+1 MMEDFEK
-8 REEIERKL
+8 RKEIERKL

-29 NSFENGLYNDILEFY
+29 NSFENGLYSDILEFY
-44 SNGVIWNREKLIN
+44 SNGVIWDREKLIN

-91 EENNQEVIKENNEKE
+91 EENNQEAVKENNEKE
-106 EKSENKKQEALNEKE
+106 EEAENKKQEVLNEKE
-121 KKTQEEKQKQSQ
+121 KKSPEEKQKQGQ
-133 ENLLSNNQEKEKTKK
+133 ENSLPNNQVEDKTKQ
-148 QKNDQKQEQKGKQE
+148 QKNEQKQEQNGQQE
-162 ESAETSKEDELVKID
+162 GSTEPSKEDEFVKID
-177 DVKESTLTEIPVQD
+177 DVKENTLTEIPAQD
-191 LMFEDTQDELRPN
+191 LTFEETKEELKPN

-224 KEYEKTE
+224 KKYEKTE
-231 EIEQPELVS
+231 EIEEPELVS

-246 RKAIMDAYDK
+246 RKAIMDTYDK

-272 NTINNEYNENYDV
+272 NTINNEYNENYDI
-285 EEIKE
+285 EEVKE
-290 MIQEIEDILI
+290 MIREIEDILT
-300 KVKNLKRKL
+300 KVKSLKRKL
-309 SFSDIS
+309 SFSDIN
-315 SEENKKIYEIFKDYA
+315 SEENKKLYEIFKEYA
-330 TDLVNGKHMD
+330 TDLVNGKHME

-354 SQELEDKSRNLK
+354 SQELEDKSRKLK

-371 RIDILKINQENIDKA
+371 RIDILKTNQENIDKA

-394 DLQKEFELQ
+394 DLQKEFEFQ

-419 HAVNKHEEVKVV
+419 HAVDKHEEVRVI

-502 DFDKTLDYI
+502 DFDKTLNYI
-511 SAAKNDL
+511 STAKDDL

-525 KTAFKEY
+525 KTTFKEY
-532 IDVYPEFSDIISK
+532 IDIYPEFSDIISK

-550 DDIEKEEEDIKRIK
+550 DDIEKEEEEIKRIK
-564 QDMISQEEINVKQLK
+564 RDMIRQGEINVKQLK

>member
-1 MMENFEK
+1 MEDFEK

-29 NSFENGLYNDILEFY
+29 NSFENSLYSDILEFY
-44 SNGVIWNREKLIN
+44 SNGVIWDREKLIN
-57 FIAEK
+57 FITEK

-91 EENNQEVIKENNEKE
+91 EENNQEVVKKNNEKE
-106 EKSENKKQEALNEKE
+106 EEAETKKQEALNEKG
-121 KKTQEEKQKQSQ
+121 KKAQEEKQKQSQ
-133 ENLLSNNQEKEKTKK
+133 ENSLPNNQVEAKAKE
-148 QKNDQKQEQKGKQE
+148 QKNEQKQEQNGQQE
-162 ESAETSKEDELVKID
+162 GSTEPSKEDELVKID
-177 DVKESTLTEIPVQD
+177 DVKENTLTEIPAQD
-191 LMFEDTQDELRPN
+191 LTFEDIKEELKPN

-231 EIEQPELVS
+231 EIEEPELVS

-246 RKAIMDAYDK
+246 RKAIMDTYDK
-256 YLSEKRH
+256 YLS
-263 ELNKLINTY
+263 TY
-272 NTINNEYNENYDV
+272 NTINNEYNENYDI
-285 EEIKE
+285 EEVKE
-290 MIQEIEDILI
+290 MIREIEDILT
-300 KVKNLKRKL
+300 KVKSLKRKL
-309 SFSDIS
+309 SFSDIN
-315 SEENKKIYEIFKDYA
+315 SEENKKLYEIFNDYA
-330 TDLVNGKHMD
+330 TDLVNGKHME

-354 SQELEDKSRNLK
+354 SQELEDKSRKLK

-371 RIDILKINQENIDKA
+371 RIDILKTNQENIDKA

-394 DLQKEFELQ
+394 DLQKEFEFQ

-419 HAVNKHEEVKVV
+419 HAVDKHEEVRVI

-502 DFDKTLDYI
+502 DFDKTLNYI
-511 SAAKNDL
+511 STAKDDL

-525 KTAFKEY
+525 KTTFKEY

-550 DDIEKEEEDIKRIK
+550 DDIEKEEEEIKKIK
-564 QDMISQEEINVKQLK
+564 QDMIRQGEINVKQLK

>member
-1 MMENFEK
+1 MMEDFEK

-57 FIAEK
+57 FITEK

-91 EENNQEVIKENNEKE
+91 EENNQEVVKENNEKE

-191 LMFEDTQDELRPN
+191 LTFEDTQDELRPN

-285 EEIKE
+285 EEVKE

-354 SQELEDKSRNLK
+354 SQELEDKSRTLK

-477 PKMRREEQTKFRV
+477 PKTRREEQTKFRV

-525 KTAFKEY
+525 KTTFKEY

>member
-1 MMENFEK
+1 MMEDFKK

-44 SNGVIWNREKLIN
+44 SHGVIWDREKLIN
-57 FIAEK
+57 FITEK

-91 EENNQEVIKENNEKE
+91 EENNQEIVKEN
-106 EKSENKKQEALNEKE
+106 NEKE
-121 KKTQEEKQKQSQ
+121 KKTQEEKQKQNQ
-133 ENLLSNNQEKEKTKK
+133 ENLLSNNQEKEKSKQ
-148 QKNDQKQEQKGKQE
+148 QKNDQKQEQTGQQE
-162 ESAETSKEDELVKID
+162 GSTETSKEDELVKID
-177 DVKESTLTEIPVQD
+177 DVKESTLTEIPAQN
-191 LMFEDTQDELRPN
+191 LTFEDTQDKLKPN

-231 EIEQPELVS
+231 DIEQPELVS

-272 NTINNEYNENYDV
+272 NTINSEYNKNYDV
-285 EEIKE
+285 EEVKE

-445 SVFNSLRRNT
+445 SIFNSLRRNT

-525 KTAFKEY
+525 KTTFKEC
-532 IDVYPEFSDIISK
+532 IDIYPEFSDIISK

-550 DDIEKEEEDIKRIK
+550 DVIEKEEEDIKRIK

>member
-91 EENNQEVIKENNEKE
+91 EENNQEVVKENNEKE

-525 KTAFKEY
+525 KTTFKEC
-532 IDVYPEFSDIISK
+532 IDIYPEFSDIISK